1 MFYQKGRLMKKLYQK
16 QIFLLFL
23 LPVLLLTG
31 CWQDDAGTDTG
42 IIQSDSS
49 ETTSPDELKLPAS
62 FSLPYDASQTLDPIT
77 CPDGIQQTVGSLL
90 YEGLFELDGS
100 FTPQPKLCSAYHYD
114 AASLTYTFTLRSG
127 IKFSDGS
134 ALTAADAAASLN
146 RALTSDRYRARLA
159 EIQSVAAGDGAVTIV
174 LKENNTGLPALLDVP
189 IVKSGTESDLVPV
202 GTGPYVYVSDAGSPC
217 LKINGSWWG
226 GSNQPVDQIGLV
238 DCKDEDAVLYH
249 FTSYDIQ
256 LLTSDLTGTDPVS
269 ATGNIRF
276 DDANSTTLQYIGFN
290 MKNPLFSS
298 AVLRRALSLGID
310 RSSVVSAVLSGH
322 ALPAQF
328 PISPASSLY
337 PASLAADYSYDAFG
351 SAMATAG
358 YTVGSSRP
366 VTMIV
371 NAENPFKVAAAKY
384 IAAALS
390 AFDLDIEVSALP
402 WDEYTAALQNGN
414 YDLYYGEV
422 RLTAD
427 WNIAPLVQTGGSLNF
442 GGFSDSTLDLLLS
455 EYAAASDRTAAMEA
469 LCRGLQM
476 QAPILPVCFKSTSV
490 LSQKG
495 VTEGLTPTAAN
506 PFYGLNFKIHLE
518 T

>member
-1 MFYQKGRLMKKLYQK
+1 MKKSHVKKAL
-16 QIFLLFL
+16 LLFL

-31 CWQDDAGTDTG
+31 CWQDETETGTS
-42 IIQSDSS
+42 IIQAGSEESS
-49 ETTSPDELKLPAS
+49 AQEDLKLPDS
-62 FSLPYDASQTLDPIT
+62 FSLPYTPGQTFDPVT
-77 CPDGIQQTVGSLL
+77 CRDGIQQTVASLL
-90 YEGLFELDGS
+90 YEGLFELDRGFS
-100 FTPQPKLCSAYHYD
+100 PQPKLCTSYTYD

-127 IKFSDGS
+127 VTFSDGS

-159 EIQSVAAGDGAVTIV
+159 GIQSVAAGNGAVTVV

-202 GTGPYVYVSDAGSPC
+202 GTGPYVYSSDAGSPC
-217 LKINGSWWG
+217 LKSNGSWWG
-226 GSNQPVDQIGLV
+226 GSNQPTDRIGLV
-238 DCKDEDAVLYH
+238 DCKDADAVLYH

-276 DDANSTTLQYIGFN
+276 DDANTTTLQYIGFN
-290 MKNPLFSS
+290 TRKPMFSS

-310 RSSVVSAVLSGH
+310 RSSVVSAVLSSH

-328 PISPASSLY
+328 PVSPASPLY
-337 PASLAADYSYDAFG
+337 PGSLAADYSYDAFG

-358 YTVGSSRP
+358 YTVGNSHP

-371 NAENPFKVAAAKY
+371 NEENPFKVAAAKY
-384 IAAALS
+384 TAAAFS
-390 AFDLDIEVSALP
+390 AFDLDIEVSVLS
-402 WDEYTAALQNGN
+402 WDEYTAALQSGN

-427 WNIAPLVQTGGSLNF
+427 WNIAPLVQTGGALNY
-442 GGFSDSTLDLLLS
+442 GGFSDPTLDLLLS
-455 EYAAASDRTAAMEA
+455 EYASASDRTAAMKA
-469 LCRGLQM
+469 LCHGLQM
-476 QAPILPVCFKSTSV
+476 QAPILPICFKSTSV

-495 VTEGLTPTAAN
+495 VAEGLTPPSAN
-506 PFYGLNFKIHLE
+506 PFYGLNCKTHLE